1 MGRVAVVL
9 LALLVLSGLY
19 LVQVAYEERRL
30 FAELNKAQDEAQ
42 RLEAEFSRLKAQ
54 AQAQAAPLR
63 VERLAKDKLDMR
75 VAMPVSTLYVQAEAA
90 GASQPGGQ
98 P

>member
-1 MGRVAVVL
+1 MERLAFL
-9 LALLVLSGLY
+9 LLCLLVLSGLY

-75 VAMPVSTLYVQAEAA
+75 VAMPASTLYVQPEAA
-90 GASQPGGQ
+90 ASRPGGR